1 MLVPQ
6 GNSGNPL
13 DENVHWDRGLL
24 IDYDYAF
31 LYAEATKKLKELSL
45 RMAKE
50 HQNNPAASLGI
61 MSGAAQGINN
71 PNELLLHHTVISTSK
86 GPIINNRTTGNIPI
100 HVHPTFDCGARKN
113 TAF

>member
-6 GNSGNPL
+6 GNSGSPH
-13 DENVHWDRGLL
+13 DKNVHWDRGLL

-31 LYAEATKKLKELSL
+31 LCAEAAKKLKENSL

-61 MSGAAQGINN
+61 MSREAQGVND
-71 PNELLLHHTVISTSK
+71 PNELLLHRTVSIY
-86 GPIINNRTTGNIPI
+86 I
-100 HVHPTFDCGARKN
+100 
-113 TAF
+113 

>member
-6 GNSGNPL
+6 GNSGSPH
-13 DENVHWDRGLL
+13 DKNVHWDRGLL

-31 LYAEATKKLKELSL
+31 LCAEAAKKLKENSL

-61 MSGAAQGINN
+61 MSRGVND
-71 PNELLLHHTVISTSK
+71 PNELLLHRTVSIY
-86 GPIINNRTTGNIPI
+86 I
-100 HVHPTFDCGARKN
+100 
-113 TAF
+113 

>member
-13 DENVHWDRGLL
+13 DENVHWDHGLL

-61 MSGAAQGINN
+61 MSGEAQGVND
-71 PNELLLHHTVISTSK
+71 PNELLLHRTVSIY
-86 GPIINNRTTGNIPI
+86 I
-100 HVHPTFDCGARKN
+100 
-113 TAF
+113 

>member
-6 GNSGNPL
+6 CNCRSSL

-31 LYAEATKKLKELSL
+31 LCAEAAKKLKEISL
-45 RMAKE
+45 CMAKK

-61 MSGAAQGINN
+61 MLGEAQGVNN
-71 PNELLLHHTVISTSK
+71 PNELLLHCTIS
-86 GPIINNRTTGNIPI
+86 IYI
-100 HVHPTFDCGARKN
+100 
-113 TAF
+113 